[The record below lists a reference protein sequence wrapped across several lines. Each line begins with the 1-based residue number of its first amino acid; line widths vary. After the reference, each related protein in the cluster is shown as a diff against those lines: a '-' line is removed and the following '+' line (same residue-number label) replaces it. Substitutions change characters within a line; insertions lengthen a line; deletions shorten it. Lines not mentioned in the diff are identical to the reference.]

1 MFLKIFISSLSLLI
15 FSFTNASAQIM
26 HIHTGGEEQAF
37 DLADV
42 DSINFVEEEQ
52 HFIFEITGTNMSIL
66 ITAALLNGESLVE
79 NDEIGVFTP
88 DGICAGGRV
97 VPATFPEEQL
107 GLAAW
112 GGEQGQANGFHN
124 REALSFRYWD
134 DSSSQEIVAD
144 LEIVGAGEAVWVN
157 DGIITIRLFSD
168 IEE

>member
-88 DGICAGGRV
+88 DGICLEV
-97 VPATFPEEQL
+97 E
-107 GLAAW
+107 
-112 GGEQGQANGFHN
+112 
-124 REALSFRYWD
+124 SFRRPSPKNNWD
-134 DSSSQEIVAD
+134 WRHGEENRVRQTDSTIEKHYLFDIGM
-144 LEIVGAGEAVWVN
+144 IPAVKKSLRIWK
-157 DGIITIRLFSD
+157 
-168 IEE
+168 